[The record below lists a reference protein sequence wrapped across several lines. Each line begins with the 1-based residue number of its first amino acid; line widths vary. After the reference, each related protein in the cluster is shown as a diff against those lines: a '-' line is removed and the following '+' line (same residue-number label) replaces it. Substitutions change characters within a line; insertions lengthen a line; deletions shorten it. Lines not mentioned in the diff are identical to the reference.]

1 MKKEKKEKKEKEMIG
16 LPFKKENY
24 IIMGIGLL
32 LIILGFIFLAIGDKT
47 FSVIFL
53 TLGYCVFIPIGIIYK
68 GKKK

>member
-1 MKKEKKEKKEKEMIG
+1 MKKEKKEKEMIKV
-16 LPFKKENY
+16 PFKKENY

-47 FSVIFL
+47 ISVIFL